1 MFKRL
6 IEKYRRF
13 VAFGL
18 IGCINTLV
26 DFGVF
31 TLCSEAVRLTPAW
44 SQAVGY
50 GAGIVCSFILN
61 HSITFADAKKERAA
75 GQALR
80 FIRFV
85 VVNGVS
91 WVISTVLIQWLT
103 DLGIWKYLAK
113 VVVTAI
119 TMVINYFGYKIIVFQ
134 IREKGEEH
142 GDE

>member
-6 IEKYRRF
+6 IEKYKRF
-13 VAFGL
+13 VEFGL
-18 IGCINTLV
+18 VGCINTLV

-31 TLCSEAVRLTPAW
+31 TLCSEAVQLAPAL

-50 GAGIVCSFILN
+50 GSGIVCSFILN
-61 HSITFADAKKERAA
+61 HSITFADAKKEKAV

-85 VVNGVS
+85 VVNGFS
-91 WVISTVLIQWLT
+91 WVLSTVMMQYLT
-103 DLGIWKYLAK
+103 DWGMWKYLAK
-113 VVVTAI
+113 VIVTAV
-119 TMVINYFGYKIIVFQ
+119 TMIINYFGYKIIVFQ